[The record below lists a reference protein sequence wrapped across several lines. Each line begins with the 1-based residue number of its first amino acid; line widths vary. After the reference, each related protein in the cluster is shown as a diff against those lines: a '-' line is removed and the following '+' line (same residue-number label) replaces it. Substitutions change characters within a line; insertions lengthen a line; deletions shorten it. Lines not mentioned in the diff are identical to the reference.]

1 MVGKS
6 CGVHDQERKEERILV
21 QKPKKAKIAH

>member
-6 CGVHDQERKEERILV
+6 CGVHDQERKKERILV
-21 QKPKKAKIAH
+21 QKPKISSYN

>member
-6 CGVHDQERKEERILV
+6 CGVHDKERKKERILV
-21 QKPKKAKIAH
+21 QKPKLAH